1 MGEYRGSRIGV
12 SKGHSGIG
20 PALSPLQ
27 RQPGAIGSDSSSF
40 ARGKGGVRGDG
51 IVTSNLG
58 GTYTTPGATPPVG
71 GQTPMPGPEVSASS
85 RRR

>member
-1 MGEYRGSRIGV
+1 MGKYRGSGIGV
-12 SKGHSGIG
+12 SKGHGRIG
-20 PALSPLQ
+20 PAPSPLQ
-27 RQPGAIGSDSSSF
+27 PQPGAIGSDGSSF
-40 ARGKGGVRGDG
+40 ARGKGRVRGDG

-71 GQTPMPGPEVSASS
+71 GQTPMPGPEVSAGS

>member
-1 MGEYRGSRIGV
+1 MGEYRGSGIGV
-12 SKGHSGIG
+12 SKGHSRIG
-20 PALSPLQ
+20 PAPSQL
-27 RQPGAIGSDSSSF
+27 QPGAISSDSSSF
-40 ARGKGGVRGDG
+40 ARGKGRVRGDG

-71 GQTPMPGPEVSASS
+71 GQTPMPGPEVSAGS